1 MQTVLPFFR
10 TRSIPYADLTV
21 RIAPNAILIQSGSGV
36 ARPEGTKLSKGI
48 TSVEGFVRKV
58 FGMQKGGDDA
68 LFYRGHSNRDK
79 YKLSPAVF
87 RTTEERKSEPTMF
100 RELLISNAPDFRDDR
115 STFEKLVRMQ
125 HYFLPT
131 RLLDISTNPLIA
143 LYFAC
148 KSSPEKV
155 GEVIRFAIKQ
165 DEMKFFDS
173 DTVSCIANLAQLS
186 LSDKESIKFDETV
199 EIFNSQDPIR
209 KLLHFIK
216 EEKPYFRDAIVST
229 DLKRIVCVRGKLNNT
244 RIVSQSGAFLIFGL
258 DAVLPEEGNAHIKIE
273 RMTINA
279 GSKAKIIKELDQ
291 LALNES
297 TIFPYIENSARYI
310 AAKYRPT

>member
-1 MQTVLPFFR
+1 
-10 TRSIPYADLTV
+10 
-21 RIAPNAILIQSGSGV
+21 
-36 ARPEGTKLSKGI
+36 
-48 TSVEGFVRKV
+48 
-58 FGMQKGGDDA
+58 
-68 LFYRGHSNRDK
+68 
-79 YKLSPAVF
+79 
-87 RTTEERKSEPTMF
+87 MF
-100 RELLISNAPDFRDDR
+100 RDLLIINSPDFRDDR

-125 HYFLPT
+125 HYSLPT

-148 KSSPEKV
+148 KSSPDKE

-165 DEMKFFDS
+165 DGMKFFDS

-186 LSDKESIKFDETV
+186 QHDKKAISFDAPSDK
-199 EIFNSQDPIR
+199 FNGQDSIR

-216 EEKPYFRDAIVST
+216 GEKPYFRDAIVPD

-244 RIVSQSGAFLIFGL
+244 RIMSQSGAFLIYGL
-258 DAVLPEEGNAHIKIE
+258 NASLPETGNADIGIE
-273 RMTINA
+273 RMTMSRD
-279 GSKAKIIKELDQ
+279 SKMKIIQELDT

-297 TIFPYIENSARYI
+297 TLFPYIENSARYI

>member
-1 MQTVLPFFR
+1 M
-10 TRSIPYADLTV
+10 
-21 RIAPNAILIQSGSGV
+21 
-36 ARPEGTKLSKGI
+36 SK
-48 TSVEGFVRKV
+48 TDDKV
-58 FGMQKGGDDA
+58 F
-68 LFYRGHSNRDK
+68 FYRGHSNREK

-87 RTTEERKSEPTMF
+87 RTDDEKMAEPTMF

-125 HYFLPT
+125 HYSLPT

-148 KSSPEKV
+148 KSSPDKS

-165 DEMKFFDS
+165 DQMKFFDS

-186 LSDKESIKFDETV
+186 QSDKKAISFAGSNDQ
-199 EIFNSQDPIR
+199 FNGQDPIR

-216 EEKPYFRDAIVST
+216 EEKPYFRDAIVPS
-229 DLKRIVCVRGKLNNT
+229 DLKRIICVRGKLNNT

-258 DAVLPEEGNAHIKIE
+258 DASLPETGNTDIEIE
-273 RMTINA
+273 RMTMSA
-279 GSKAKIIKELDQ
+279 GSKKKIIQELDT

>member
-1 MQTVLPFFR
+1 M
-10 TRSIPYADLTV
+10 
-21 RIAPNAILIQSGSGV
+21 
-36 ARPEGTKLSKGI
+36 SKGI

-58 FGMQKGGDDA
+58 FGMQKGDDDA

-87 RTTEERKSEPTMF
+87 RTAEEREYEPTMF
-100 RELLISNAPDFRDDR
+100 RELLISNAPDFRDDH

-125 HYFLPT
+125 HYSLPT

-148 KSSPEKV
+148 KSSPDCA
-155 GEVIRFAIKQ
+155 GEVIRFAIKR

-186 LSDKESIKFDETV
+186 ISDKNSIDFDDSNGKF
-199 EIFNSQDPIR
+199 NHQDPIR

-216 EEKPYFRDAIVST
+216 EEKPYFRDAIIPA

-258 DAVLPEEGNAHIKIE
+258 DAVLPEAGSAHIKIE

-279 GSKAKIIKELDQ
+279 AAKAKIIEELDQ

-310 AAKYRPT
+310 AAKYRPN

>member
-1 MQTVLPFFR
+1 M
-10 TRSIPYADLTV
+10 
-21 RIAPNAILIQSGSGV
+21 
-36 ARPEGTKLSKGI
+36 SKGI

-58 FGMQKGGDDA
+58 FGMHLGEDDV

-79 YKLSPAVF
+79 YKLAPAVF
-87 RTTEERKSEPTMF
+87 RTDQERQAEPTMF

-125 HYFLPT
+125 HYSLPT
-131 RLLDISTNPLIA
+131 RLLDISTNPLVA
-143 LYFAC
+143 LYFTC
-148 KSSPEKV
+148 KSSPDKT
-155 GEVIRFAIKQ
+155 GEVVRFAIPQ
-165 DEMKFFDS
+165 GEMKFFDS

-186 LSDKESIKFDETV
+186 QSDKQAISFAGSNQQ
-199 EIFNSQDPIR
+199 FNSQDPIR

-216 EEKPYFRDAIVST
+216 EEKPYFRDAIIPS
-229 DLKRIVCVRGKLNNT
+229 DLSRIICVRGKLTNT

-258 DAVLPEEGNAHIKIE
+258 NASLPETGNTSIRIQ
-273 RMTINA
+273 RLTINA
-279 GSKAKIIKELDQ
+279 DAKSKIVKELDT

-310 AAKYRPT
+310 ASKYRANS

>member
-1 MQTVLPFFR
+1 M
-10 TRSIPYADLTV
+10 
-21 RIAPNAILIQSGSGV
+21 
-36 ARPEGTKLSKGI
+36 SKGI

-58 FGMQKGGDDA
+58 FGMTKDESDVH
-68 LFYRGHSNRDK
+68 FYRGHSNRDK

-87 RTTEERKSEPTMF
+87 RTEDEKQAEPTMF
-100 RELLISNAPDFRDDR
+100 RELLISNAPDFRDDL

-125 HYFLPT
+125 HYSLPT

-148 KSSPEKV
+148 KSSPEKT
-155 GEVIRFAIKQ
+155 GEVIRFAIKRN
-165 DEMKFFDS
+165 EMKFFDS

-186 LSDKESIKFDETV
+186 HSDKQSISFTGSNEQ
-199 EIFNSQDPIR
+199 FNAQDSIR

-216 EEKPYFRDAIVST
+216 EEKPYFRDAIVP
-229 DLKRIVCVRGKLNNT
+229 DDIKRIICVRGKLNNT

-258 DAVLPEEGNAHIKIE
+258 DATLPEEGSADIIVE
-273 RMTINA
+273 RMAISA
-279 GSKAKIIKELDQ
+279 GSKKKIIKELDS

-310 AAKYRPT
+310 AAKYRPAT

>member
-1 MQTVLPFFR
+1 MPGKE
-10 TRSIPYADLTV
+10 SLTL
-21 RIAPNAILIQSGSGV
+21 RIASSALLLHSNLGV
-36 ARPEGTKLSKGI
+36 AWPGGKRLSKGI

-58 FGMQKGGDDA
+58 FGMKKGEEDA
-68 LFYRGHSNRDK
+68 LFYRGHSNREK
-79 YKLSPAVF
+79 YKLCPAVF
-87 RTTEERKSEPTMF
+87 RTNEERKSEPIMF
-100 RELLISNAPDFRDDR
+100 RELLISNAPDFRDDH
-115 STFEKLVRMQ
+115 STFERLVRMQ
-125 HYFLPT
+125 HYSLPT

-148 KSSPEKV
+148 KSSPDV
-155 GEVIRFAIKQ
+155 AGEVIRFSVKRS
-165 DEMKFFDS
+165 EMKFFDS

-186 LSDKESIKFDETV
+186 MTDKENIDFSHTGEV
-199 EIFNSQDPIR
+199 FNGQDPIL

-216 EEKPYFRDAIVST
+216 EEKPYFKDKIIPE

-258 DAVLPEEGNAHIKIE
+258 DAVLPELGDGQIKIE

-279 GSKAKIIKELDQ
+279 AAKSKILDELDQ
-291 LALNES
+291 LSLNES

-310 AAKYRPT
+310 AAKYRPA

>member
-1 MQTVLPFFR
+1 M
-10 TRSIPYADLTV
+10 
-21 RIAPNAILIQSGSGV
+21 
-36 ARPEGTKLSKGI
+36 SKGI

-58 FGMQKGGDDA
+58 FGMDKGDDEIV
-68 LFYRGHSNRDK
+68 FYRGHSNREK
-79 YKLSPAVF
+79 YTLNPAVF
-87 RTTEERKSEPTMF
+87 RSNQEREAEPTMF
-100 RELLISNAPDFRDDR
+100 RELLISNAPDFREDH

-125 HYFLPT
+125 HYSLPT

-148 KSSPEKV
+148 KSSPDKT
-155 GEVIRFAIKQ
+155 GEVIRFTIKR

-186 LSDKESIKFDETV
+186 QRDKGAIS
-199 EIFNSQDPIR
+199 FNGSNQQFNNQDPIR

-216 EEKPYFRDAIVST
+216 EEKPYFRDAIVPN
-229 DLKRIVCVRGKLNNT
+229 DLKRIICVRGKLNNS
-244 RIVSQSGAFLIFGL
+244 RIMSQSGAFLIFGL
-258 DAVLPEEGNAHIKIE
+258 DACLPEAGNNQIKID
-273 RMTINA
+273 RMTISA
-279 GSKAKIIKELDQ
+279 GSKSKIIQELDA

-310 AAKYRPT
+310 AAKHRPN

>member
-1 MQTVLPFFR
+1 V
-10 TRSIPYADLTV
+10 
-21 RIAPNAILIQSGSGV
+21 
-36 ARPEGTKLSKGI
+36 SKGI

-58 FGMQKGGDDA
+58 FRMDNHKDDIH
-68 LFYRGHSNRDK
+68 FYRGHSNREK

-87 RTTEERKSEPTMF
+87 RTDTERKAEPTMF
-100 RELLISNAPDFRDDR
+100 RELLISNAPDFRDDS

-125 HYFLPT
+125 HYSLPT

-148 KSSPEKV
+148 KSSPSQS
-155 GEVIRFAIKQ
+155 GEVIRFTIKR
-165 DEMKFFDS
+165 DEIKFFDS
-173 DTVSCIANLAQLS
+173 DTVSSIANLAQLAQG
-186 LSDKESIKFDETV
+186 DKEAISFTGSKEQ
-199 EIFNSQDPIR
+199 FNGQDPIR

-216 EEKPYFRDAIVST
+216 EEKPYFRDAIVPS

-244 RIVSQSGAFLIFGL
+244 RILSQSGAFLIFGL
-258 DAVLPEEGNAHIKIE
+258 DANLPEAGNAEIRIE
-273 RMTINA
+273 RMTISA
-279 GSKAKIIKELDQ
+279 DSKHKVVRELDT

-310 AAKYRPT
+310 AAKYRPA

>member
-1 MQTVLPFFR
+1 M
-10 TRSIPYADLTV
+10 
-21 RIAPNAILIQSGSGV
+21 
-36 ARPEGTKLSKGI
+36 SKGI

-58 FGMQKGGDDA
+58 FKIPKADDEII
-68 LFYRGHSNRDK
+68 FYRGHSNRTG
-79 YKLSPAVF
+79 YMLSPAVF
-87 RTTEERKSEPTMF
+87 RTDAEQQSESNMF
-100 RELLISNAPDFRDDR
+100 RDLLIINSPDFRDDR

-125 HYFLPT
+125 HYSLPT

-148 KSSPEKV
+148 KSSPDKE

-165 DEMKFFDS
+165 DGMKFFDS

-186 LSDKESIKFDETV
+186 QHDKKAISFDAPSDK
-199 EIFNSQDPIR
+199 FNGQDSIR

-216 EEKPYFRDAIVST
+216 GEKPYFRDAIVPD

-244 RIVSQSGAFLIFGL
+244 RIMSQSGAFLIYGL
-258 DAVLPEEGNAHIKIE
+258 NASLPETGNADIGIE
-273 RMTINA
+273 RMTMSRD
-279 GSKAKIIKELDQ
+279 SKMKIIQELDT

-297 TIFPYIENSARYI
+297 TLFPYIENSARYI

>member
-1 MQTVLPFFR
+1 M
-10 TRSIPYADLTV
+10 
-21 RIAPNAILIQSGSGV
+21 
-36 ARPEGTKLSKGI
+36 SKGI

-58 FGMQKGGDDA
+58 FGMQKEIDHA
-68 LFYRGHSNRDK
+68 LFFRGHSNRDK
-79 YKLSPAVF
+79 YKLVPAVF
-87 RTTEERKSEPTMF
+87 RSQEERSSEPTMF

-125 HYFLPT
+125 HYSLPT

-148 KSSPEKV
+148 KSSPAET
-155 GEVIRFAIKQ
+155 GEVIRFSIKR
-165 DEMKFFDS
+165 DEVKFFDS
-173 DTVSCIANLAQLS
+173 DTVSCISNLAQLS
-186 LSDKESIKFDETV
+186 QNDKQGIRFDLDGED
-199 EIFNSQDPIR
+199 FNAQAPIR

-216 EEKPYFRDAIVST
+216 EEKPYFKDSIIPN
-229 DLKRIVCVRGKLNNT
+229 DLKRIVGVRGKLSNT

-258 DAVLPEEGNAHIKIE
+258 DAVLPEEGGDEIKIE
-273 RMTINA
+273 RMTINS
-279 GSKAKIIKELDQ
+279 GSKAKIIQELDQ

-310 AAKYRPT
+310 AAKYRPA